1 MRIATTLGALLC
13 ACVCLAPL
21 TEAAAQ
27 TSSDKPP
34 RADLAR
40 GSASVLNIVTR
51 EGTNFG
57 AFVAPGRDRMVINL
71 QGALWA
77 LPMQGGEAK
86 RISDDLWEPVTAD
99 WSPDGER
106 LVVQAY
112 VDGLFHLWTVKPDG
126 TDRKQLTK
134 GEFDDLEPRWSPDG
148 KSIVFVSDR
157 AGNKDLWT
165 LDVATGA
172 TKQLTFGADASSG
185 ADVSALAGFFGVA
198 AWITD
203 PAWSPDGGRIVFVRN
218 RALEVL
224 DLKTGQTRVLRKGGG
239 GPTSPSWGPSGDA
252 IAFQEDGGLHVIGAE
267 GGAPR
272 RVGDKADVFPFPA
285 TWLSADELLYTADGR
300 IWRQKLD
307 GAAVE
312 TPFQATLKLERPVY
326 RRKVYAFDR
335 TTAQAVKGIVGPR
348 LSPNGKQAVFKA
360 LNDLWLLD
368 IGGKAKRLTSDNY
381 YEIDPAWSADGK
393 RIAYASDR
401 AGTQDLYVR
410 DVATG
415 AETRVTTSDGA
426 EVAPGWSP
434 DGGSLVFQTEEGDL
448 NIVELKSGKLR
459 SLAKKLNAP
468 SRASWSPDGRTILV
482 AGLDNA
488 KNRIFAF
495 DVATGL
501 KTVHE
506 PAPGRSIAVR
516 GDDGPLWTADGK
528 QILYSMASTLWLQS
542 VDATGKPTDAARQLT
557 SEASDA
563 GSISDKGDIL
573 YLHNGQLRLLKAG
586 ATKPVSVA
594 TGLTWTSGKPSQRL
608 VIQAGRL
615 WDGVHEQASEGVDIL
630 VVDNRIKGIGKRGAF
645 ADQKAKVVDAKG
657 LTVTPGLFDM
667 HNHQQLRSKFLGDR
681 QGRAWLA
688 YGVTS
693 TRSTGD
699 QVYRA
704 LEDKEAL
711 ESGARIGP
719 RYFMSGEMFEGS
731 RVEWEFAR
739 PVDSDQALD
748 LDLSR
753 ARNLGFDVI
762 KTYVRFPFDRQAKVI
777 RHAHADMGISVTSHY
792 LYPGVAHGI
801 DGEEHL
807 GGPTRWGFSEIS
819 SRGGLYQDVYET
831 LTKTQFQITTTN
843 FSAAAGLADEPELA
857 DDRRLAALYPPWEL
871 ADIKAKR
878 LCAQGKGP
886 CGFLPPNDA
895 WSKATV
901 QTMTRLLRG
910 GASIMVGTDAPLDS
924 YAISHM
930 LNMRSMAKHGMT
942 PFETLRIATSIPA
955 KAQGVDKDLG
965 TVEAGKLADLVFV
978 DGDPSKD
985 IRDFARVRM
994 VMKNGRLFT
1003 IDELTAPFAGK
1014 PAQ

>member
-1 MRIATTLGALLC
+1 MVRVPMTMAAALGA
-13 ACVCLAPL
+13 CVLLAPPASSAQGGKIAPS
-21 TEAAAQ
+21 AA
-27 TSSDKPP
+27 KP
-34 RADLAR
+34 A
-40 GSASVLNIVTR
+40 GASLSPLRIVTR

-57 AFVAPGRDRMVINL
+57 AFVSPSRDRILINL
-71 QGALWA
+71 QGALWS
-77 LPMQGGEAK
+77 LPMNGGQA
-86 RISDDLWEPVTAD
+86 RRLTDDLWEPVAAD
-99 WSPDGER
+99 WSPDGRR

-112 VDGLFHLWTVKPDG
+112 VDGMFHLWTVKPDG
-126 TDRKQLTK
+126 SDRRQLTR
-134 GEFDDLEPRWSPDG
+134 GDFDDLEPRWSPNG
-148 KSIVFVSDR
+148 AAIVFVSDR

-172 TKQLTFGADASSG
+172 VKQLTFGADATSG

-198 AWITD
+198 AWISD
-203 PAWSPDGGRIVFVRN
+203 PAWSPDGGRIAFVRN

-224 DLKTGQTRVLRKGGG
+224 DLKTGQTRVLHKGGG
-239 GPTSPSWGPSGDA
+239 GPTSPSWDPSGQTL
-252 IAFQEDGGLHVIGAE
+252 AFQEGGGLHLIEVN

-272 RVGDKADVFPFPA
+272 RLGDKSDVFPFPA
-285 TWLSADELLYTADGR
+285 TWLSADELLYTANGR
-300 IWRQKLD
+300 IWRQTLQ

-312 TPFQATLKLERPVY
+312 TPFEASFALQRPVY
-326 RRKVYAFDR
+326 RRKVYDFDA
-335 TTAQAVKGIVGPR
+335 TASHAAKGIVGPR
-348 LSPNGKQAVFKA
+348 ISPDGKAAVFKA

-368 IGGKAKRLTSDNY
+368 IGGRAKRLTNDSY

-410 DVATG
+410 DLATG
-415 AETRVTTSDGA
+415 AETRVTTSQGA

-434 DGGSLVFQTEEGDL
+434 DGRALVFQTEAGDL
-448 NIVELKSGKLR
+448 NIVELASGAVR
-459 SLAKKLNAP
+459 NLAKTLNAP
-468 SRASWSPDGRTILV
+468 SRASWSPDGKTILV

-488 KNRIFAF
+488 KNRIVAF
-495 DVATGL
+495 DVATGQ
-501 KTVHE
+501 KVVHE

-516 GDDGPLWTADGK
+516 GDDGPLWTADGRH
-528 QILYSMASTLWLQS
+528 ILYSMASTLWLQP
-542 VDATGKPTDAARQLT
+542 VDAGGKPLGAARQLT
-557 SEASDA
+557 TEASDA
-563 GSISDKGDIL
+563 GSISDRGDIL

-586 ATKPVSVA
+586 AAKAVNVS
-594 TGLTWTSGKPSQRL
+594 TGLTWTPDKPAQRL

-615 WDGVHEQASEGVDIL
+615 WDGVREAPRKDIDIL
-630 VVDNRIKGIGKRGAF
+630 VVNNRIRGVGERGAF
-645 ADQKAKVVDAKG
+645 AGQKAKMIDARG

-711 ESGARIGP
+711 ESGARVGP
-719 RYFMSGEMFEGS
+719 RYFMSGEMFEGA
-731 RVEWEFAR
+731 RLEWDFAR
-739 PVDSDQALD
+739 PIDSDQALA

-753 ARNLGFDVI
+753 AKDLGFDVI
-762 KTYVRFPFDRQAKVI
+762 KTYVRLPFDRQAKVI
-777 RHAHADMGISVTSHY
+777 DHAHADMGVSVTSHY

-831 LTKTQFQITTTN
+831 LTKTHFQITTTN
-843 FSAAAGLADEPELA
+843 FSSAAGLADEPELA
-857 DDRRLAALYPPWEL
+857 DDKRLAALYPPWEL

-886 CGFLPPNDA
+886 CGFLPPNDD
-895 WSKATV
+895 WSKASV
-901 QTMTRLLRG
+901 ETMTRLLRG
-910 GASIMVGTDAPLDS
+910 GAMVMIGTDAPLDS
-924 YAISHM
+924 YAISHL
-930 LNMRSMAKHGMT
+930 LNMRAMAKHGMT
-942 PFETLRIATSIPA
+942 PFETLRIATSLPA
-955 KAQGVDKDLG
+955 KAQGVERDLG
-965 TVEAGKLADLVFV
+965 TVESGKLADLVFV

-1003 IDELTAPFAGK
+1003 IDELTAPFAGQ
-1014 PAQ
+1014 PAR